1 MVQTAAEIIY
11 LSRIPLFMVRVIAVS
26 NPRLAQA
33 FVDYMATQG
42 ITLEVHNTGEA
53 AEIWLADDGRLEQ
66 VQHELQ
72 QFMIDPL
79 NRRYQAASWQTGT
92 TGTDMPY
99 EHVSYLQIIRSKA
112 GPLTLTVMVLCIL
125 VYLLMQVLGDDN
137 VMYWLSWPQNS
148 EQYSQLWRWVSHALL
163 HFSLLHII
171 FNLLW
176 WWYLGGPMEKRLGAG
191 KLFVLAVVSAFFSG
205 WAQSLFS
212 GALFGGLSGVVYAL
226 MGYSWLSGE
235 RAPERGLMLPR
246 GLMVFSVLWLVAG
259 YFDILG
265 MSIANAAH
273 VAGLVLGL
281 LMAFWDTRH
290 RASHQQ

>member
-1 MVQTAAEIIY
+1 
-11 LSRIPLFMVRVIAVS
+11 
-26 NPRLAQA
+26 
-33 FVDYMATQG
+33 
-42 ITLEVHNTGEA
+42 
-53 AEIWLADDGRLEQ
+53 
-66 VQHELQ
+66 
-72 QFMIDPL
+72 
-79 NRRYQAASWQTGT
+79 
-92 TGTDMPY
+92 
-99 EHVSYLQIIRSKA
+99 
-112 GPLTLTVMVLCIL
+112 
-125 VYLLMQVLGDDN
+125 
-137 VMYWLSWPQNS
+137 
-148 EQYSQLWRWVSHALL
+148 L
-163 HFSLLHII
+163 HFSLLHIT

-176 WWYLGGPMEKRLGAG
+176 WWYLGGPLEKRLGTG

-290 RASHQQ
+290 RAHNEQ

>member
-1 MVQTAAEIIY
+1 M
-11 LSRIPLFMVRVIAVS
+11 
-26 NPRLAQA
+26 
-33 FVDYMATQG
+33 
-42 ITLEVHNTGEA
+42 
-53 AEIWLADDGRLEQ
+53 
-66 VQHELQ
+66 
-72 QFMIDPL
+72 
-79 NRRYQAASWQTGT
+79 
-92 TGTDMPY
+92 
-99 EHVSYLQIIRSKA
+99 
-112 GPLTLTVMVLCIL
+112 
-125 VYLLMQVLGDDN
+125 
-137 VMYWLSWPQNS
+137 
-148 EQYSQLWRWVSHALL
+148 
-163 HFSLLHII
+163 
-171 FNLLW
+171 W
-176 WWYLGGPMEKRLGAG
+176 WWYLGGQMEKRLGAG

-226 MGYSWLSGE
+226 MGYVWLTGE

-290 RASHQQ
+290 RAHNEQ

>member
-1 MVQTAAEIIY
+1 MI
-11 LSRIPLFMVRVIAVS
+11 RVIAVS
-26 NPRLAQA
+26 NPRLALA
-33 FVDYMATQG
+33 FVDYMTTQG
-42 ITLEVHNTGEA
+42 ITLELRHGQDA
-53 AEIWLADDGRLEQ
+53 AEIWLADEQRLEQ

-72 QFMIDPL
+72 QFMRDPL
-79 NRRYQAASWQTGT
+79 NRRYQAASWQTG
-92 TGTDMPY
+92 GTAAELHYPHD
-99 EHVSYLQIIRSKA
+99 SYLQIIRSKA
-112 GPLTLTVMVLCIL
+112 GPLTLSVMALCIL
-125 VYLLMQVLGDDN
+125 VYVLMQVIGDDS
-137 VMYWLSWPQNS
+137 VMYWLSWPQNG
-148 EQYSQLWRWVSHALL
+148 EQYTQLWRWISHAFL
-163 HFSLLHII
+163 HFSLLHIA

-290 RASHQQ
+290 RAHNEQ

>member
-1 MVQTAAEIIY
+1 
-11 LSRIPLFMVRVIAVS
+11 MVRVIAVS

-42 ITLEVHNTGEA
+42 ITLEVQHTQDA
-53 AEIWLADDGRLEQ
+53 AEIWLADDSHLEQ

-72 QFMIDPL
+72 QFMLDPL
-79 NRRYQAASWQTGT
+79 NRRYQAASWQTGH
-92 TGTDMPY
+92 TGTEMPY
-99 EHVSYLQIIRSKA
+99 EQVSYLHIIRSKA
-112 GPLTLTVMVLCIL
+112 GPLTLSVMALCIL
-125 VYLLMQVLGDDN
+125 IYILMQVLGDN
-137 VMYWLSWPQNS
+137 TVMYWLSWPQNS
-148 EQYSQLWRWVSHALL
+148 DQYAQLWRWISHAFL
-163 HFSLLHII
+163 HFSLLHIT

-212 GALFGGLSGVVYAL
+212 GAFFGGLSGVVYAL
-226 MGYSWLSGE
+226 MGYCWLSGE

-246 GLMVFSVLWLVAG
+246 GLMAFSVLWLVAG
-259 YFDILG
+259 YFDVLG

-290 RASHQQ
+290 RTNNQP

>member
-1 MVQTAAEIIY
+1 
-11 LSRIPLFMVRVIAVS
+11 MVRVIAVS

-42 ITLEVHNTGEA
+42 IELRVHNSGEA
-53 AEIWLADDGRLEQ
+53 AEIWLADDSHLEQ

-72 QFMIDPL
+72 QFLNDPL
-79 NRRYQAASWQTGT
+79 NSRYRAASWQAGK
-92 TGTDMPY
+92 TDAELHY
-99 EHVSYLQIIRSKA
+99 QGYSYLQTLRSKA
-112 GPLTLTVMVLCIL
+112 GPLTLSVMALCIV
-125 VYLLMQVLGDDN
+125 VYILMQILGDDA

-148 EQYSQLWRWVSHALL
+148 EQYTQLWRWVSHAFL
-163 HFSLLHII
+163 HFSLLHIT
-171 FNLLW
+171 FNLMW

-226 MGYSWLSGE
+226 MGYCWLSGE

-290 RASHQQ
+290 RAHNEQ

>member
-1 MVQTAAEIIY
+1 
-11 LSRIPLFMVRVIAVS
+11 MVRVIAVS

-33 FVDYMATQG
+33 FIDYMATQG
-42 ITLEVHNTGEA
+42 IQLMARHTDEA
-53 AEIWLADDGRLEQ
+53 AEIWLEDEARLEQ

-72 QFMIDPL
+72 QFLHDPL

-92 TGTDMPY
+92 TDAGLHY
-99 EHVSYLQIIRSKA
+99 QRASYWQIIRSKA
-112 GPLTLTVMVLCIL
+112 GPLTLSVMALCIL
-125 VYLLMQVLGDDN
+125 VYILMQIMGADN

-148 EQYSQLWRWVSHALL
+148 SQYPQLWRWVSHAFL
-163 HFSLLHII
+163 HFSLLHIV
-171 FNLLW
+171 FNLMW
-176 WWYLGGPMEKRLGAG
+176 WWYLGGPLEKRLGAG

-226 MGYSWLSGE
+226 MGYVWLSGE

-246 GLMVFSVLWLVAG
+246 GLMAFAALWLVAG

-281 LMAFWDTRH
+281 MMAYWDTRH
-290 RASHQQ
+290 RAHSEQ

>member
-1 MVQTAAEIIY
+1 
-11 LSRIPLFMVRVIAVS
+11 MVRVIAVS

-33 FVDYMATQG
+33 FVDYMATQS
-42 ITLEVHNTGEA
+42 IELSVHNTGEA
-53 AEIWLADDGRLEQ
+53 AEIWLADDGHLEQ

-72 QFMIDPL
+72 QFLADPL
-79 NRRYQAASWQTGT
+79 NRRYQAASWEAGNTGADLHYP
-92 TGTDMPY
+92 GY
-99 EHVSYLQIIRSKA
+99 SYLHTLRSQA
-112 GPLTLTVMVLCIL
+112 GPLTLGVMVLCIA
-125 VYLLMQVLGDDN
+125 VYILMQVMGDDTL
-137 VMYWLSWPQNS
+137 MYWLSWPQDS
-148 EQYSQLWRWVSHALL
+148 SQYPQLWRWVSHAFL
-163 HFSLLHII
+163 HFSLLHIA

-176 WWYLGGPMEKRLGAG
+176 WWYLGGPLEKRLGTG

-290 RASHQQ
+290 RAHNEQ

>member
-1 MVQTAAEIIY
+1 
-11 LSRIPLFMVRVIAVS
+11 MVRVITVS

-42 ITLEVHNTGEA
+42 IELSVHNTGEA
-53 AEIWLADDGRLEQ
+53 AEIWLADDGHLEQ

-72 QFMIDPL
+72 QFLADPL
-79 NRRYQAASWQTGT
+79 NRRYQAASWEAGNTGADLHYP
-92 TGTDMPY
+92 GY
-99 EHVSYLQIIRSKA
+99 SYLYTLRSKA
-112 GPLTLTVMVLCIL
+112 GPLTLGVMMLCIA
-125 VYLLMQVLGDDN
+125 VYILMQVMGDDTL
-137 VMYWLSWPQNS
+137 MYWLSWPQDS
-148 EQYSQLWRWVSHALL
+148 SQYPQLWRWVSHAFL
-163 HFSLLHII
+163 HFSLLHIT

-176 WWYLGGPMEKRLGAG
+176 WWYLGGPLEKRLGTG

-290 RASHQQ
+290 RAHNEQ